1 MALRVGVIRIFCLWH
16 RFCQARPCQM
26 RSRKICLKIDQL
38 FFQLLFVIDVYNV
51 VEDTFAAL
59 SIGLNKNRE
68 RAREREGRTGKAVR
82 TRRSKKSKTGTFL
95 NFEFTAAG

>member
-1 MALRVGVIRIFCLWH
+1 M
-16 RFCQARPCQM
+16 
-26 RSRKICLKIDQL
+26 KTDQL
-38 FFQLLFVIDVYNV
+38 FFQLLLVIDVYDV

-68 RAREREGRTGKAVR
+68 RLRERGRTGKAVR
-82 TRRSKKSKTGTFL
+82 TRRRKKSKTGTFL